1 MTHADVVTRI
11 LAQLDE
17 VRVRCPEF
25 RFGQLIAAIGTL
37 AEDETGSSLWD
48 VEDADFLSALN
59 RFASDMAGRD
69 GVIAEQA
76 APPDRGGIPSSPAST
91 AS

>member
-1 MTHADVVTRI
+1 MTHADMVTRI
-11 LAQLDE
+11 LGQLDE

-48 VEDADFLSALN
+48 VEDSDFLSALN
-59 RFASDMAGRD
+59 RFASDIAGR
-69 GVIAEQA
+69 GGGIAEQA
-76 APPDRGGIPSSPAST
+76 TPPDRGGIPSSPAST